1 MVEPTHLK
9 NSSKW
14 FKLPQP
20 FGVIFFFKK
29 WSCHHYSA
37 KCDGR
42 QFSPSFW
49 SRGLNL
55 CLFPP
60 ALRWRNLSL
69 EIDPSTVGFFFENIR
84 GFEKKLGG
92 LSGEFTT
99 PSTARTTSARPGR
112 VEIGPP
118 APSPQKSPQ
127 KPGGNQCLIRPY
139 FWRVG
144 LPLGGRSY
152 VVLNRLW
159 ICGDVCC
166 FSIDSWPVAGPDG
179 SRHIPNVGILLWV
192 Y

>member
-1 MVEPTHLK
+1 MVCNKSKVEVEKKHQQLTTRTSWWLNHPIVMEGNFHL
-9 NSSKW
+9 
-14 FKLPQP
+14 P
-20 FGVIFFFKK
+20 FEAVPFF
-29 WSCHHYSA
+29 
-37 KCDGR
+37 
-42 QFSPSFW
+42 
-49 SRGLNL
+49 

-69 EIDPSTVGFFFENIR
+69 EIDPSPVGIFFENIR

-144 LPLGGRSY
+144 LPLGGE
-152 VVLNRLW
+152 VLCCVESSVNLW
-159 ICGDVCC
+159 GCV
-166 FSIDSWPVAGPDG
+166 
-179 SRHIPNVGILLWV
+179 LLLN
-192 Y
+192 